1 VRNDGRV
8 GGRWQRKQ
16 KKRKKTGGAAE
27 KREKPTVALGV
38 RLVVMLASYGGADG
52 GKTGDEGGGG

>member
-16 KKRKKTGGAAE
+16 KKRKKMGGAAE

-38 RLVVMLASYGGADG
+38 RLVVMLASCGGADG